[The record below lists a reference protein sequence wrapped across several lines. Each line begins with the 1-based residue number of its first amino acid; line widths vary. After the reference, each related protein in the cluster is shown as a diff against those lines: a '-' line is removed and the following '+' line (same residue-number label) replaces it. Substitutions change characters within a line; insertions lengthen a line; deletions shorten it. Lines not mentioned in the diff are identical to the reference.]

1 MPAIANLDG
10 TLLPPAEARVS
21 IFDRGFLAGDQ
32 VYEVVRTYRLVPFEL
47 PAHLARLARS
57 AERIGLALPWEPAR
71 LAREV
76 ARTVEASRGGDAE
89 DPLAAP
95 WNRGQRSV
103 RVVVTRGAGEEA
115 LSLGVDPSPHVI
127 LAAVP
132 LRAPPAAA
140 YREGVRCILVQARV
154 PRADPLAKTGGH
166 LAEALAGL
174 DARAAGAEEAIFVDD
189 RGRVTEG
196 ASSNLFLVKGGR
208 LATPP
213 LRAGILAGVTRGLVL
228 RLAAGAVPVEEREL
242 APADLEAAD
251 ELFLTSTSRE
261 VLPVTRLGSGSV
273 GDGKVGPVATR
284 LHRLYRAVAG
294 GAGGDGAGQEEP
306 G

>member
-32 VYEVVRTYRLVPFEL
+32 VYEVVRTYRLVPFRL
-47 PAHLARLARS
+47 ADHLARLGRS
-57 AERIGLALPWEPAR
+57 AERIGLPLPWDGAR
-71 LAREV
+71 LERELL
-76 ARTVEASRGGDAE
+76 RTVEASRGGDPD
-89 DPLAAP
+89 DPAAAP
-95 WNRGQRSV
+95 WNRGERSV

-115 LSLGVDPSPHVI
+115 RALGVDPGPRVI
-127 LAAVP
+127 LAALP
-132 LRAPPAAA
+132 LRGPPAAA
-140 YREGVRCILVQARV
+140 YRDGVRCVLVHARV

-166 LAEALAGL
+166 LAEALAGI
-174 DARAAGAEEAIFVDD
+174 DARAAGAEEALFVDD

-213 LRAGILAGVTRGLVL
+213 LRAGILAGVTRGIVL
-228 RLAAGAVPVEEREL
+228 DLAAGALPVEEREL
-242 APADLEAAD
+242 GPEELAAAD

-261 VLPVTRLGSGSV
+261 VLPVTRLGDRPVGSGRV
-273 GDGKVGPVATR
+273 GAVATS
-284 LHRLYRAVAG
+284 LHRRYRALAG
-294 GAGGDGAGQEEP
+294 GAPPGEP